1 MHGTMQES
9 KKPRSVEKIWK
20 RKDKN
25 SSSTI
30 AGLHRERD
38 VVQQIIV
45 PMLLMQNLIDPCL
58 LFVREEKKKAEESNG
73 NSLTKQDRKGNFI
86 YPKRSV
92 QFEKVEEEGR
102 TSEVA

>member
-25 SSSTI
+25 YSSTI

-38 VVQQIIV
+38 VV
-45 PMLLMQNLIDPCL
+45 
-58 LFVREEKKKAEESNG
+58 
-73 NSLTKQDRKGNFI
+73 
-86 YPKRSV
+86 
-92 QFEKVEEEGR
+92 
-102 TSEVA
+102 

>member
-25 SSSTI
+25 SSSTM
-30 AGLHRERD
+30 AGLHREHD
-38 VVQQIIV
+38 IVQQIIV
-45 PMLLMQNLIDPCL
+45 SMLLMQNLIDPCL

-92 QFEKVEEEGR
+92 
-102 TSEVA
+102 